1 MPLLSCTIGLPLTD
15 SYKAGTTLQISK
27 LELSHGLFL
36 VGHDEDGGHE
46 EEDADG
52 VLGVE
57 HGVLEVKLQNE
68 VQDHLEAPEDV
79 GLARAHPPAEEKVVS
94 NYSHEPKLGSI
105 RCKQIN

>member
-1 MPLLSCTIGLPLTD
+1 MYNCLPLTN

-79 GLARAHPPAEEKVVS
+79 GLARAHPPAEGKVQLSLVS
-94 NYSHEPKLGSI
+94 ILTN
-105 RCKQIN
+105 QT